1 MLRSG
6 ALLGALFAGG
16 LSFVATPVHADDN
29 SSSSIGVRESSLQLR
44 TAPGQ
49 SYVQFGVAFTIEGV
63 ASAGP
68 MCRASSAPCI
78 LGSGGGI
85 VARAG
90 WRPMENL
97 YIGGGYEF
105 SKQDPN
111 NLYRLGILQQARA
124 ELRRYFPTGLRTN
137 PFVMAGAG
145 LAAYGDEWTIDTWG
159 VTAAIGGGIE
169 LELSAT
175 LHLALALAYR
185 PLYLR
190 AWLDSSAT
198 PRDAGVAHL
207 IGIEVALEAQD
218 RIGPSRGSQ
227 LRNPAVASAAAP
239 LPRGPTLGLQS
250 P

>member
-1 MLRSG
+1 VLRSG
-6 ALLGALFAGG
+6 DLLGALVVGG
-16 LSFVATPVHADDN
+16 LAFTASPAQADD
-29 SSSSIGVRESSLQLR
+29 SSSASIGVRESSLPLS

-63 ASAGP
+63 ASPGP
-68 MCRASSAPCI
+68 ICHASNAPCI

-90 WRPMENL
+90 WRPQDNL

-137 PFVMAGAG
+137 PFVLGAAG
-145 LAAYGDEWTIDTWG
+145 LAAYGDEWTVDTWG
-159 VTAAIGGGIE
+159 VTAALGVGIE
-169 LELSAT
+169 VELTAT
-175 LHLALALAYR
+175 LHLAVAVAYR

-190 AWLDSSAT
+190 AWVDSSTT
-198 PRDAGVAHL
+198 PHDAGVAHL
-207 IGIEVALEAQD
+207 VGVELALEAQD

-227 LRNPAVASAAAP
+227 LGGTVASADVP
-239 LPRGPTLGLQS
+239 LAGAVPVRLQS

>member
-1 MLRSG
+1 VLCSG
-6 ALLGALFAGG
+6 DLLGALAIAGG
-16 LSFVATPVHADDN
+16 LAFMASPARADD
-29 SSSSIGVRESSLQLR
+29 SSSVGVRESSLAFSP
-44 TAPGQ
+44 APGQ
-49 SYVQFGVAFTIEGV
+49 SYVQFGVAFTVEGV
-63 ASAGP
+63 VSAGP
-68 MCRASSAPCI
+68 MCRAPNAPCI

-90 WRPMENL
+90 WRPKDNL

-124 ELRRYFPTGLRTN
+124 EIRRYFPTGLRTN
-137 PFVMAGAG
+137 PFLLGEAG
-145 LAAYGDEWTIDTWG
+145 LAGYGDEWQVDTWG
-159 VTAAIGGGIE
+159 VTAALGGGIE
-169 LELSAT
+169 VELNAT
-175 LHLALALAYR
+175 LRLAVAVAYR

-190 AWLDSSAT
+190 AWLDSSLT

-207 IGIEVALEAQD
+207 VGVELALEAQD

-227 LRNPAVASAAAP
+227 LGRGTVASADVP
-239 LPRGPTLGLQS
+239 LAGAVRLGLQS

>member
-1 MLRSG
+1 MLRPGAPLG
-6 ALLGALFAGG
+6 ALLAGG
-16 LSFVATPVHADDN
+16 LAFAASPARADDN
-29 SSSSIGVRESSLQLR
+29 SSVSIGFRESSQPLP

-49 SYVQFGVAFTIEGV
+49 SYVQFGVAFTVEGV

-68 MCRASSAPCI
+68 ICRTPSAPCI

-105 SKQDPN
+105 SKQDPD
-111 NLYRLGILQQARA
+111 NLYRLGILAAGARRD
-124 ELRRYFPTGLRTN
+124 RRYFPTGSRTN
-137 PFVMAGAG
+137 PFLMAAGG
-145 LAAYGDEWTIDTWG
+145 LAAYGDEWWVDTWG
-159 VTAAIGGGIE
+159 FTAAIGGGIE

-175 LHLALALAYR
+175 LHLGVALAYR
-185 PLYLR
+185 PVYLR
-190 AWLDSSAT
+190 AWVDSSSTAH
-198 PRDAGVAHL
+198 DSGVAHL
-207 IGIEVALEAQD
+207 VGIELALEAQD

-227 LRNPAVASAAAP
+227 LGRSTVASAAGPLAGAP
-239 LPRGPTLGLQS
+239 PIGLQS